1 MKNTNTFLSYHQL
14 LFPIILTELLR
25 RASFLPLEHA
35 VEIRQIIETAVIA
48 HFSNGARG
56 IDQQTCGETQTDIDD
71 IV

>member
-1 MKNTNTFLSYHQL
+1 MNYTNTILSYHQF

-35 VEIRQIIETAVIA
+35 VEIGQIIETAVIA